1 MTTETLA
8 TRPNPLFPGKHWTS
22 FMFFD
27 SEVMDDQFKHQL
39 SQMFYGGS
47 DLGEV
52 LEVAGKIAPD
62 DEEGWIA
69 AWSELAESIESR
81 ASSAER
87 SGRRH
92 TAAAL
97 YKRAAT
103 YWRAS
108 LIHHAHPE
116 DPRTR
121 ANAIAAY
128 EVWDKFIELSGF
140 PGEKL
145 EIPYEGSFL
154 PAYLYR
160 SPVAPK
166 KAPLLIFFQGRD
178 AWPEDTGWVYEN
190 ALKRGYHALSVQCPG
205 QGQAIRVN
213 GLPFR
218 PDWENVVTPIVDVAV
233 QLEGVDPERIGL
245 MGLSFGGHLAPRA
258 AAFEHRLKVCV
269 ANPGVIHWGES
280 IRIGFPAQVTEAFD
294 DGPEAFNAAAA
305 MVRQHSHIA
314 DWFMRDSMWKHGV
327 ATPYDL
333 MAEFD
338 KYDIRELAGNIQA
351 ETLVM
356 DGREEH
362 FSEGQA
368 QQLYDALRCKKELML
383 FDASTTAQLHCQNGA
398 FGTAGEYL
406 YDWLEGRL

>member
-1 MTTETLA
+1 MTDTA
-8 TRPNPLFPGKHWTS
+8 VRPNPLFTGKHWTS
-22 FMFFD
+22 FRFID
-27 SEVMDDQFKHQL
+27 DEVMDDQFKHQL

-52 LEVAGKIAPD
+52 LEVAGHIGLH
-62 DEEGWIA
+62 DEESWIA
-69 AWSELAESIESR
+69 AWSQLAESIESR
-81 ASSAER
+81 AASAAK

-108 LIHHAHPE
+108 LMHHSHAE

-128 EVWDKFIELSGF
+128 DCWDRYLELSGY
-140 PGEKL
+140 PGERL
-145 EIPYEGSFL
+145 EIPYEGSSL

-160 SPVAPK
+160 SPVAPA

-190 ALKRGYHALSVQCPG
+190 AVKRGYHALSVQCPG
-205 QGQAIRVN
+205 QGMAIRVN

-245 MGLSFGGHLAPRA
+245 MGLSFGGYLAPRA

-269 ANPGVIHWGES
+269 ANPGVIDWGES
-280 IRIGFPAQVTEAFD
+280 IRIGLPPQLTDAYA
-294 DGPEAFNAAAA
+294 DGPEVFNAAASMISNA
-305 MVRQHSHIA
+305 SPLA
-314 DWFMRDSMWKHGV
+314 EWFLRDSMWKHGV
-327 ATPYDL
+327 ATPYEL

-338 KYDIRELAGNIQA
+338 KCTIRDLAQNIEA

-356 DGREEH
+356 DGNEEH

-368 QQLYDALRCKKELML
+368 KQLYDALRCKKELML